1 MAEGHVRRRH
11 VRGILDK
18 GNIAGRAGLFRPV
31 LQGHEDLGEAGKRPG
46 DRQRQTGPVRISLQQ
61 AQGPDGDVGAV
72 LGRHRPEKKHAG
84 RPRPGRFLIGETAEI
99 DARRDDDRPADRLA
113 DAFRRLQDIPAGEDG
128 RELVERTGES
138 GKAEAAGEKADRPP
152 PARSAGLLTVPE
164 VPFPNGQ
171 AVAVDIEA
179 GGDAQALG
187 QKRQRSRNQ
196 GQAKEEGRRGLESED
211 GFAKGGLVG

>member
-1 MAEGHVRRRH
+1 MEEQVVAEKHVRRRH

-18 GNIAGRAGLFRPV
+18 GNIAGRAGLLRPV
-31 LQGHEDLGEAGKRPG
+31 LQGREDLGETGKRPG
-46 DRQRQTGPVRISLQQ
+46 DRQGQASPAWISLQQ
-61 AQGPDGDVGAV
+61 AQGPDGDIGAV
-72 LGRHRPEKKHAG
+72 FGRHRPKKKHAD
-84 RPRPGRFLIGETAEI
+84 RPRPGRFLEGKTAEI
-99 DARRDDDRPADRLA
+99 DARREDGRPADRLA

-152 PARSAGLLTVPE
+152 PARSSGLLPVPE

-179 GGDAQALG
+179 GGD
-187 QKRQRSRNQ
+187 S
-196 GQAKEEGRRGLESED
+196 
-211 GFAKGGLVG
+211 